1 MLITSIFLIF
11 LLKKEDFLKFYRIL
25 LILIMWVAYFD
36 LFKNELNNLK
46 IKRYEKYKGIVRY
59 ENRII

>member
-25 LILIMWVAYFD
+25 LILIIWVAYFD

-59 ENRII
+59 ENGII